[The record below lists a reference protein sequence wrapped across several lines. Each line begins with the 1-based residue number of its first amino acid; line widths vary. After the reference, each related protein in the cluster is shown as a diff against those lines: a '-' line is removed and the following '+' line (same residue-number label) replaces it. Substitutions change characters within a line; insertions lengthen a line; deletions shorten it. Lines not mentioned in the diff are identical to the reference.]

1 MSLLHPKRDFTCYF
15 LSNLM
20 DPVYKELIFNSS
32 PYPTGDVLFEKN
44 FLVSLF
50 EEDPLI

>member
-20 DPVYKELIFNSS
+20 DPVYKELIFNSF
-32 PYPTGDVLFEKN
+32 YPTGDVLFEKN
-44 FLVSLF
+44 FLVSLS